1 MTDIEIV
8 NAAIANLGGTKIA
21 ILDDSTPEGQVAGPI
36 YPVTRDA
43 LLQARQWTFNKDRA
57 ALTLDAAVPA
67 FKYAYKYQL
76 PPKTL
81 SIIRLWESDGRTPV
95 CDWVRERSFVLT
107 NTAAPVM
114 AELKVQVS
122 EAEFPPLFTK
132 ALIAQLSADLAIP
145 LTENRTAADSWETKA
160 AARLLEATVE
170 DGKQGTSEAVTL
182 PNMPGRRG
190 RWGGSGRFF

>member
-1 MTDIEIV
+1 
-8 NAAIANLGGTKIA
+8 
-21 ILDDSTPEGQVAGPI
+21 
-36 YPVTRDA
+36 
-43 LLQARQWTFNKDRA
+43 
-57 ALTLDAAVPA
+57 
-67 FKYAYKYQL
+67 
-76 PPKTL
+76 
-81 SIIRLWESDGRTPV
+81 
-95 CDWVRERSFVLT
+95 
-107 NTAAPVM
+107 M